1 MLSLFQNNKIF
12 KATGLMVLAVFFIA
26 VMNACAK
33 LSSDKHSI
41 VEIVFYRGAIS
52 VFLLSL
58 WLLYTRDLKLLKT
71 KRPMAHLGRSTI
83 GTVGAGFVYWAYSLM
98 PMGDVAVLLLTS
110 SLFVTILSVPLL
122 GETVG
127 PWRWAA
133 VIVGF
138 IGAALVGNPSA
149 AHFSLYA
156 FSVCIAAAFAVSLVF
171 IFLSKLGRTE
181 SAFTTVFYFSLT
193 STIVSGVYMIFKGH
207 APDPSVYWPLFGTG
221 IASLFS
227 LLLKTEAY
235 KFADASFLSPLD
247 YMNLLWSVL
256 FGFLFWGDLPSWT
269 MMAGAALIIG
279 SNGLIIWR
287 EHLHKK
293 KHIESPLIGG

>member
-1 MLSLFQNNKIF
+1 
-12 KATGLMVLAVFFIA
+12 MVLAVFFIA

-41 VEIVFYRGAIS
+41 VEIVFYRGLVSI
-52 VFLLSL
+52 VLLSL
-58 WLLYTRDLKLLKT
+58 WLCFTRKFELLKT
-71 KRPMAHLGRSTI
+71 KRPLEHLGRSTVGTI
-83 GTVGAGFVYWAYSLM
+83 GVGFVYWAYSLM

-110 SLFVTILSVPLL
+110 SLFVTVLSIPLL

-133 VIVGF
+133 VVIGF
-138 IGAALVGNPSA
+138 AGAFIVGNPA
-149 AHFSLYA
+149 AQNFTMFG
-156 FSVCIAAAFAVSLVF
+156 FSVCMMAAFMVSLVF
-171 IFLSKLGRTE
+171 IFLRSLGKTE

-193 STIVSGVYMIFKGH
+193 STLVSGVYMVFKGH
-207 APDPSVYWPLFGTG
+207 MPDPAVWLPLFGTG

-235 KFADASFLSPLD
+235 KYAEASFLSPLD

-256 FGFLFWGDLPSWT
+256 FGWMFWGDLPTWS
-269 MMAGAALIIG
+269 MLLGAALIIG
-279 SNGLIIWR
+279 SNALILWR
-287 EHLHKK
+287 EHIHRRR
-293 KHIESPLIGG
+293 HIESPLVN

>member
-1 MLSLFQNNKIF
+1 MRNLWFKSKIF
-12 KATGLMVLAVFFIA
+12 KAVSLMILAVFFIA

-33 LSSDKHSI
+33 LSSEKHSI
-41 VEIVFYRGAIS
+41 IEVVFYRGFVS
-52 VFLLSL
+52 MVLLTF
-58 WLLYTRDLKLLKT
+58 WLLFTRRFDLLKT

-83 GTVGAGFVYWAYSLM
+83 GTIGVGCVYWAYSLM

-110 SLFVTILSVPLL
+110 SLFVTMLSIPLL

-133 VIVGF
+133 VVIGF
-138 IGAALVGNPSA
+138 IGAAFVGNPFA
-149 AHFSLYA
+149 HHFSLYA
-156 FSVCIAAAFAVSLVF
+156 FSVCMMAAFAVSLVF
-171 IFLSKLGRTE
+171 IFLSKLGKTE

-193 STIVSGVYMIFKGH
+193 STFVSGIYMVFKGH
-207 APDPSVYWPLFGTG
+207 MPDPEVYWPLFGTG

-235 KFADASFLSPLD
+235 KHGEASFLSPLD
-247 YMNLLWSVL
+247 YMNLLWSIL
-256 FGFLFWGDLPSWT
+256 FGFMFWGDVPNWT

-279 SNGLIIWR
+279 SNILIIWR
-287 EHLHKK
+287 EHMNKR
-293 KHIESPLIGG
+293 KHLESPLIN

>member
-1 MLSLFQNNKIF
+1 MS
-12 KATGLMVLAVFFIA
+12 LAVFFIA
-26 VMNACAK
+26 LMNMCAK
-33 LSSDKHSI
+33 LSSDKASI
-41 VEIVFYRGAIS
+41 IEIVFYRGLIS
-52 VFLLSL
+52 IVLLGL
-58 WLLYTRDLKLLKT
+58 WLGFTRRFDLLKT

-83 GTVGAGFVYWAYSLM
+83 GTIGVGFVYWAYSLM

-127 PWRWAA
+127 SWRWAA
-133 VIVGF
+133 VVIGF
-138 IGAALVGNPSA
+138 IGAGFVGNPLGH
-149 AHFSLYA
+149 HFSLYA
-156 FSVCIAAAFAVSLVF
+156 FSVCIMAAFMVSLVF

-207 APDPSVYWPLFGTG
+207 MPDADIYWPLFGTG

-235 KFADASFLSPLD
+235 KHGEASFLSPLD
-247 YMNLLWSVL
+247 YMNLFWSIL
-256 FGFLFWGDLPSWT
+256 FGFMFWGDLPNWT
-269 MMAGAALIIG
+269 MLSGAAMIIG
-279 SNGLIIWR
+279 SNVLIIWR
-287 EHLHKK
+287 EHVHKQ
-293 KHIESPLIGG
+293 KHLESPLVN